1 MKLFAALI
9 STVLFTQAQDRAP
22 QRAVTDPGVVTT
34 RQAISPAG
42 VTSIFDGRIYGI
54 SWSAKGDTVWAM
66 GPNELIELDWRAN
79 QVKTKI
85 AHGGGP
91 GLGAL
96 KTHPLTKQPVFGN
109 TPPRGAQAGPRVSTF
124 EGQSLKILGQ
134 SLGKFQVGGLGVAA
148 ETSHVIAPLIYEN
161 KALVFDA
168 KSAQRIAELP
178 TGIAPWAA
186 ALNAKGTV
194 AYVANLGG
202 RPPKLGELS
211 ASPMQKP
218 AERITVD
225 KRGVASTGTVIR
237 FDLAAKQATHTI
249 PVGLHPAALALDES
263 KNLLYVANANSD
275 SISVIN
281 TSTNTVAATIALDV
295 YPEKVKGIAPT
306 SLALSP
312 GGARLYASC
321 GGINAIA
328 VIDTTARQ
336 IKGLIPTA
344 WYPNALSMSPDGQR
358 LAVSTLLGPGS
369 GWRDEPKKRFVHAY
383 RGSVSVIEIPDAA
396 QLASYT
402 TAVAENNHIRL
413 RGNQTP
419 NPRAKAKAIPER
431 SGEPSLIEHV
441 VYIIKENRTYDQVLG
456 DLPQGNGDP
465 SLVMFGRDVTPNQ
478 HKLAEDFVLLDN
490 LYATGGNSADGH
502 QWLTQSNE
510 VGYTLWP
517 GYQGR
522 SYPFD
527 GSDPMA
533 YSSTGFLWDY
543 ALARNKTVRIYGEY
557 AGRLSEPATRQR
569 AQLLEEWKAG
579 ADFSTR
585 WNITAPID
593 PVNKILAKQYPSY
606 TNAIPDVARA
616 QIFLKELKQF
626 ESEGKL
632 PNLILLQLPSD
643 HTFGASPGASSPR
656 AMVADNDLAVGQI
669 VEALSKSKF
678 WPKMA
683 IFIVEDDAQNGVDHV
698 DGHRTTA
705 YVISPYTR
713 RQHVDSTFYSF
724 QSINKTIEL
733 ILGLPTMSLF
743 DLIANDMRPSFTDT
757 PDLTPFTHLPATY
770 DLHERNP
777 ETSALKGPA
786 HAKARA
792 AAIASA
798 KMNWSIPDA
807 VPTEKSNRILWG
819 LLKGWTTP
827 YPAVKQAVFSP
838 LSLETE
844 DEEREEAEEA
854 GRQAQKTKR

>member
-1 MKLFAALI
+1 MKSLTLPLI
-9 STVLFTQAQDRAP
+9 AVLLLRAQDRAP
-22 QRAVTDPGVVTT
+22 LRSVTDPGVITT
-34 RQAISPAG
+34 RQSISPAG
-42 VTSIFDGRIYGI
+42 VASIFDGRIYGV
-54 SWSAKGDTVWAM
+54 SCSAKGDTVWAL
-66 GPNELIELDWRAN
+66 GVNELVELDWRNN

-96 KTHPLTKQPVFGN
+96 RTMPATGQPVFGN
-109 TPPRGAQAGPRVSTF
+109 TPPRGAQAGPRVATF
-124 EGQSLKILGQ
+124 AGASLKILGQ
-134 SLGKFQVGGLGVAA
+134 SLGKFQVGALGVAA
-148 ETSHVIAPLIYEN
+148 EAPLLIAPLIYEN
-161 KALVFDA
+161 KAIVFDA
-168 KSAQRIAELP
+168 LTGKATATLN

-186 ALNAKGTV
+186 ALNAKGNV

-202 RPPKLGELS
+202 RPPKPGELS
-211 ASPMQKP
+211 ASPMMKP
-218 AERITVD
+218 AEQITVD
-225 KRGVASTGTVIR
+225 TRGIASTGTVMR
-237 FDLAAKQATHTI
+237 YDLSTGQATHTI
-249 PVGLHPAALALDES
+249 AVGLHPAALALDEA

-275 SISVIN
+275 SISVIH
-281 TSTNTVAATIALDV
+281 TGTHTVQASITLDV
-295 YPEKVKGIAPT
+295 YPEKVKGVAPT
-306 SLALSP
+306 SLALSAD
-312 GGARLYASC
+312 GSRLYVAC

-328 VIDTTARQ
+328 VIDTATRQ
-336 IKGLIPTA
+336 TKGLIPTA
-344 WYPNALSMSPDGQR
+344 WYPNALALSPDGKH

-369 GWRDEPKKRFVHAY
+369 GWREEPKKRFVHAY
-383 RGSVSVIEIPDAA
+383 RGSVNVLEIPDAA

-413 RGNQTP
+413 RGNQAP
-419 NPRAKAKAIPER
+419 NPRAQAKALPER
-431 SGEPSLIEHV
+431 SGEPSLIQHV

-478 HKLAEDFVLLDN
+478 HKLAEEFVLLDN

-543 ALARNKTVRIYGEY
+543 ALAKNKSVRIYGEY
-557 AGRLSEPATRQR
+557 AGRMAEPATRQR
-569 AQLLEEWKAG
+569 TGLLEEWKAG
-579 ADFSTR
+579 ADFSAR
-585 WNITAPID
+585 WQITAPIAG
-593 PVNKILAKQYPSY
+593 VNKILAKQYPSY
-606 TNAIPDVARA
+606 TNAIPDVVRA
-616 QIFLKELKQF
+616 QIFLKEFAQF
-626 ESEGKL
+626 EKDGNF
-632 PNLILLQLPSD
+632 PNLVLIQLPSD

-705 YVISPYTR
+705 YLISPYAKR
-713 RQHVDSTFYSF
+713 KHVDSTFYSF
-724 QSINKTIEL
+724 QSINKSIEL

-743 DLIANDMRPSFTDT
+743 DLIATDMRASFTDK
-757 PDLTPFTHLPATY
+757 PDLTPFTALPASY
-770 DLHERNP
+770 DLMERNP
-777 ETSALKGPA
+777 ETRALRGPA
-786 HAKARA
+786 NAAALAAARA
-792 AAIASA
+792 SA
-798 KMNWSIPDA
+798 RMNWSVPDA

-819 LLKGWTTP
+819 LLKGWNTP

-844 DEEREEAEEA
+844 DEEREERDE
-854 GRQAQKTKR
+854 RKR

>member
-1 MKLFAALI
+1 MKHTLVLLAA
-9 STVLFTQAQDRAP
+9 VLLTYAQDRAP

-34 RQAISPAG
+34 RQGITPAG
-42 VTSIFDGRIYGI
+42 VSSIFDGRIYGVT
-54 SWSAKGDTVWAM
+54 WSANGDTVWAM
-66 GPNELIELDWRAN
+66 GVNELVELDWRSN

-91 GLGAL
+91 GLSAL
-96 KTHPLTKQPVFGN
+96 RTHPATGQPVFGN
-109 TPPRGAQAGPRVSTF
+109 TPPRGSQSGPRVSTL

-134 SLGKFQVGGLGVAA
+134 SLGKFQVGALGVASEA
-148 ETSHVIAPLIYEN
+148 PLVIAPLIYEN
-161 KALVFDA
+161 KAIVFDA
-168 KSAQRIAELP
+168 KSGQRLADLP

-186 ALNAKGTV
+186 ALNAKGTI

-202 RPPKLGELS
+202 RPPKPGELS

-218 AERITVD
+218 DEKITVD
-225 KRGVASTGTVIR
+225 ARGIASTGTVIR
-237 FDLAAKQATHTI
+237 FNLATKQATHTI
-249 PVGLHPAALALDES
+249 PVGLHPAALALDEA
-263 KNLLYVANANSD
+263 KKLLYVANSNSD
-275 SISVIN
+275 TISVVN
-281 TSTNTVAATIALDV
+281 TATNAVAATISLDV

-306 SLALSP
+306 GLALSP
-312 GGARLYASC
+312 DGARLYATC

-336 IKGLIPTA
+336 VKGLIPTA
-344 WYPNALSMSPDGQR
+344 WYPNAIALSPDAKR

-383 RGSVSVIEIPDAA
+383 RGSVNVLDIPDAS

-419 NPRAKAKAIPER
+419 NPRAQAKAIPER
-431 SGEPSLIEHV
+431 SGEPSLIQHV

-510 VGYTLWP
+510 VGYALWP

-533 YSSTGFLWDY
+533 YSSGGFLWDY
-543 ALARNKTVRIYGEY
+543 ALAKNKTVRIYGEY
-557 AGRLSEPATRQR
+557 AGRMAEPPTRQR
-569 AQLLEEWKAG
+569 AALLEEWKSG
-579 ADFSTR
+579 ADFSSR
-585 WNITAPID
+585 WNIIAPIE
-593 PVNKILAKQYPSY
+593 PVNKILARQYPSY

-616 QIFLKELKQF
+616 QIFLKEFAQF
-626 ESEGKL
+626 QKDNKF
-632 PNLILLQLPSD
+632 PNLVLIQLPSD

-669 VEALSKSKF
+669 VEALTKSQF

-705 YVISPYTR
+705 YVVSPYTKR
-713 RQHVDSTFYSF
+713 KHVDSTFYSF
-724 QSINKTIEL
+724 QSINKSIEL

-743 DLIANDMRPSFTDT
+743 DLIATDMRASFTDT
-757 PDLTPFTHLPATY
+757 PDLTPFTSLSATY
-770 DLHERNP
+770 DLFERNP

-786 HAKARA
+786 KQ

-819 LLKGWTTP
+819 LLKGWNTP

-844 DEEREEAEEA
+844 DEEREELEEREEEVRK
-854 GRQAQKTKR
+854 RQKARN